1 MPTKIE
7 AWKTVDGFTFA
18 SEAAATA
25 HENRAELVRDVEDYS
40 DAESLEITGGEFM
53 GVVDVFQS
61 RLEEYFELLSRG

>member
-1 MPTKIE
+1 MPIKIE

-25 HENRAELVRDVEDYS
+25 HENRAELVRDIEEYAD
-40 DAESLEITGGEFM
+40 DESLEITGVEFM
-53 GVVDVFQS
+53 AVVDVFRS